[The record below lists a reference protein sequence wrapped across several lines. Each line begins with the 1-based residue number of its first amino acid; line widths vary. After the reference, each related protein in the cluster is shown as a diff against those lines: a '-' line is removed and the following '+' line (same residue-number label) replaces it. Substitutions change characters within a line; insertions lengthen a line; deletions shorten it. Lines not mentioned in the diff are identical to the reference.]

1 MLKLKKPVKAQNKNR
16 VRPRIGRTLPKTTDD
31 NDMYN
36 RAFPVGNALFL
47 FAGSVMSLFRLPR
60 GKLPLAF
67 LAVPAG
73 KDGRVE
79 CPRQT
84 VDDFIGIGGSV
95 CGLFL
100 FVQTHAPL
108 IVPPWQSR
116 ARKSKF
122 QFLIRRKG
130 ADAFRPALAA
140 GGSLMAYKC
149 LSLCDFFIVQHFF
162 KLCHIRFVLLE
173 DF

>member
-1 MLKLKKPVKAQNKNR
+1 MSFHKNKNR
-16 VRPRIGRTLPKTTDD
+16 VRPPGRTLQKSTYDS
-31 NDMYN
+31 DMYN
-36 RAFPVGNALFL
+36 GAFPVGNALFF
-47 FAGSVMSLFRLPR
+47 FAGEMSLFRLPR
-60 GKLPLAF
+60 GKFSLPF

-73 KDGRVE
+73 KDGWVE
-79 CPRQT
+79 CPCQT
-84 VDDFIGIGGSV
+84 VNDFIGIGGRV

-108 IVPPWQSR
+108 IVPPRQSR

-122 QFLIRRKG
+122 QFHIRRKG

-140 GGSLMAYKC
+140 GGSLMAYNC

>member
-1 MLKLKKPVKAQNKNR
+1 MLVKLAIKA
-16 VRPRIGRTLPKTTDD
+16 TD
-31 NDMYN
+31 NSDMYN
-36 RAFPVGNALFL
+36 REFPSGNFL
-47 FAGSVMSLFRLPR
+47 FFIVCMMSLFCLPC
-60 GKLPLAF
+60 GKLALTF
-67 LAVPAG
+67 LAVPAD

-79 CPRQT
+79 CPCQT
-84 VDDFIGIGGSV
+84 VDDFIGIRGSV
-95 CGLFL
+95 CGLFR

-122 QFLIRRKG
+122 QFHIRRMG
-130 ADAFRPALAA
+130 ADSFRPALAA
-140 GGSLMAYKC
+140 GGSLMVYKC
-149 LSLCDFFIVQHFF
+149 LSLCDFFAVQHFF

>member
-1 MLKLKKPVKAQNKNR
+1 
-16 VRPRIGRTLPKTTDD
+16 
-31 NDMYN
+31 
-36 RAFPVGNALFL
+36 
-47 FAGSVMSLFRLPR
+47 MSLLCLPCS
-60 GKLPLAF
+60 KLPLAF

-79 CPRQT
+79 CPCQT
-84 VDDFIGIGGSV
+84 VDDFIGIRGSV

-122 QFLIRRKG
+122 QFHIRRKG
-130 ADAFRPALAA
+130 ADSFRPALAA

-149 LSLCDFFIVQHFF
+149 LSLCDFFIVQKFF
-162 KLCHIRFVLLE
+162 KLCHICLMLFENLRGLHFHVGIIRHLGEILHQEINILLDSPDGSFQCRIVDSVE
-173 DF
+173 

>member
-1 MLKLKKPVKAQNKNR
+1 MAQFALWTKQKQGA
-16 VRPRIGRTLPKTTDD
+16 PRRKQPEKSTYD
-31 NDMYN
+31 NDMYS
-36 RAFPVGNALFL
+36 REFPTGGNFL
-47 FAGSVMSLFRLPR
+47 FFVVCMMSLFRLPCS
-60 GKLPLAF
+60 KLPLAF

-79 CPRQT
+79 CPCQT
-84 VDDFIGIGGSV
+84 VDDLIGVRGSV

-108 IVPPWQSR
+108 IVPPWQIR

-122 QFLIRRKG
+122 QIFIRRKG

-140 GGSLMAYKC
+140 GGSLMTYKC
-149 LSLCDFFIVQHFF
+149 LSLCDFFLVQHFF